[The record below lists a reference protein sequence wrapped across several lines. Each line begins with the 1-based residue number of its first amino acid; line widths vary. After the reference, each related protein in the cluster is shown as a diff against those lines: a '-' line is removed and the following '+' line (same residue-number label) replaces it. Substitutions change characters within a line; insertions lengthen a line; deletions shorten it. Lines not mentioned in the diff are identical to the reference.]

1 VRVVARNLEVPRGEI
16 DLVVDDRGARVV
28 VEVRTVRGT
37 GDPID
42 AVGEGKRRKVRSL
55 ASNVGAT
62 RVDFL
67 GVALRGD
74 AVEFHWVPG

>member
-1 VRVVARNLEVPRGEI
+1 MHRGEI
-16 DLVVDDRGARVV
+16 DLLADDRGARVV
-28 VEVRTVRGT
+28 IEVRTTRGA

-42 AVGEGKRRKVRSL
+42 AVNDSKRRRVRSL
-55 ASNVGAT
+55 ASQLGAS

-67 GVALRGD
+67 GVALRQD